1 MQNDKEKNKGE
12 SDFKGLSFAYRI
24 STELA
29 AALIVSVLIGL
40 GIDKFFNTKPF
51 GLITLIILGFL
62 AGLLNIYRLI
72 RRIENSK

>member
-1 MQNDKEKNKGE
+1 MQNDNEKNKGE

-40 GIDKFFNTKPF
+40 GIDKF
-51 GLITLIILGFL
+51 LTLS
-62 AGLLNIYRLI
+62 LLV
-72 RRIENSK
+72 

>member
-29 AALIVSVLIGL
+29 AALIVSVLIGPVSYTHL
-40 GIDKFFNTKPF
+40 TLPTK
-51 GLITLIILGFL
+51 
-62 AGLLNIYRLI
+62 A
-72 RRIENSK
+72 